1 MRTRNAPSR
10 RKRVGTRAKII
21 RDKAK
26 LLDCFLDCKLGYFP
40 VKIRKTKRGFNE
52 VFCSF
57 RPNGYSHF
65 GQLMFEE
72 EVEMLKKGHKVIRSL
87 VDEFFE
93 EPMTAFNSRGC
104 DVTKVKNLVGP
115 VSHKLL
121 LKTQTSL

>member
-1 MRTRNAPSR
+1 M
-10 RKRVGTRAKII
+10 
-21 RDKAK
+21 
-26 LLDCFLDCKLGYFP
+26 
-40 VKIRKTKRGFNE
+40 KIRKTKRGFNE

-93 EPMTAFNSRGC
+93 EPMTTLNSRRR
-104 DVTKVKNLVGP
+104 DVAEV
-115 VSHKLL
+115 
-121 LKTQTSL
+121 